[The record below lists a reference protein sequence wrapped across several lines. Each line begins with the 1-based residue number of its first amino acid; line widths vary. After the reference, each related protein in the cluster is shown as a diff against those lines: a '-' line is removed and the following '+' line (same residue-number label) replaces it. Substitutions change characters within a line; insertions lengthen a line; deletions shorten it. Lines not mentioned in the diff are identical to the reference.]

1 MSLFIVRVRLI
12 VVALLSLA
20 CASCAWLPFVSQE
33 LGISYIELGER
44 AAKRFPIER
53 SVAGLV
59 QIKLLQPRIN
69 GVGNRVQLSL
79 DTEISLPQISGSA
92 EGKSRSFWGTMSI
105 SGVPRFDRA
114 TQSVFLDDAR
124 LDRLRVDNVPDAV
137 SAAVGRLASQLA
149 REYWTDRPIYVLSDA
164 QRDRL
169 RRYVGDRDAVIAVQP
184 GRLALQRK

>member
-1 MSLFIVRVRLI
+1 MVALTRVIVI
-12 VVALLSLA
+12 ALLSLA
-20 CASCAWLPFVSQE
+20 CSSCAWLPFVSQDV
-33 LGISYIELGER
+33 GISYIELGER

-69 GVGNRVQLSL
+69 GVANRVQLSL
-79 DTEISLPQISGSA
+79 DTEISLPQISSA
-92 EGKSRSFWGTMSI
+92 GDAKPRSLWGTMSI

-164 QRDRL
+164 QRERL
-169 RRYVGDRDAVIAVQP
+169 RRLIGERDAVITVQP
-184 GRLALQRK
+184 GQLTLKRK

>member
-1 MSLFIVRVRLI
+1 MKSMILRDRLI
-12 VVALLSLA
+12 AIVLLSFA
-20 CASCAWLPFVSQE
+20 CSGCAWLPFVSQDV
-33 LGISYIELGER
+33 GISYIELGER
-44 AAKRFPIER
+44 AAKRFPLER

-69 GVGNRVQLSL
+69 GATNRLQISL
-79 DTEISLPQISGSA
+79 DTEISLPQISGPV

-114 TQSVFLDDAR
+114 TQSIFLDDAR

-149 REYWTDRPIYVLSDA
+149 REYWTDRPIYVLSDT
-164 QRDRL
+164 QRERL
-169 RRYVGDRDAVIAVQP
+169 RRYVGDRDAAIAVQP
-184 GRLALQRK
+184 SRLTLQRK

>member
-1 MSLFIVRVRLI
+1 MSAVSVRFRFIA
-12 VVALLSLA
+12 VALLSLA
-20 CASCAWLPFVSQE
+20 CGSCAWLPFGSQE
-33 LGISYIELGER
+33 VGISYIELGER

-59 QIKLLQPRIN
+59 QIKLLQPRVN
-69 GVGNRVQLSL
+69 GAAGRLQLSL
-79 DTEISLPQISGSA
+79 DTEISLPQISGAA

-149 REYWTDRPIYVLSDA
+149 REYWTDRPIYVLSDT
-164 QRDRL
+164 QRERL
-169 RRYVGDRDAVIAVQP
+169 RQYMGDRDATIAVQP
-184 GRLALQRK
+184 GRLAIQRR

>member
-1 MSLFIVRVRLI
+1 MNMMVIRIRF
-12 VVALLSLA
+12 VVMALLSLA
-20 CASCAWLPFVSQE
+20 CGACAWLPFVSQDV
-33 LGISYIELGER
+33 GITYIELGER

-59 QIKLLQPRIN
+59 QIKLLQPRVN
-69 GVGNRVQLSL
+69 GAANRLQLSL

-92 EGKSRSFWGTMSI
+92 EGKARSFWGTMSI

-114 TQSVFLDDAR
+114 TQSMFLDDAR

-164 QRDRL
+164 QRERL
-169 RRYVGDRDAVIAVQP
+169 RRHMGEGDAVIAVQP